1 MMLKRLF
8 KTWWERRLERVRVAG
23 RIGRIGLGRSRAAG
37 FTMLEIMIVIAIIA
51 AIGAGVGVA
60 VFAQFKRAQVRI
72 AKQRVKEVMQ
82 GVATFMID
90 NNTCPKGMADLVAQK
105 YLAKGAAKDPW
116 GKDFT
121 LKCPGTQD
129 PDSADISSS
138 GPDKQDGTPDDS
150 RSWDI

>member
-1 MMLKRLF
+1 MMLKRLL
-8 KTWWERRLERVRVAG
+8 KTWMERQRERRRV
-23 RIGRIGLGRSRAAG
+23 LGRRDRAAG

-60 VFAQFKRAQVRI
+60 VFSQFKKAQVKI

-82 GVATFMID
+82 GVTTFMID
-90 NNTCPKGMADLVAQK
+90 NNNCPKGMDDLVAQK
-105 YLAKGAAKDPW
+105 YIARGAAKDPW

-129 PDSADISSS
+129 PDSADISSA
-138 GPDKQDGTPDDS
+138 GPDKQDGTQDDI
-150 RSWDI
+150 RSWEM

>member
-1 MMLKRLF
+1 MMLKRLL
-8 KTWWERRLERVRVAG
+8 KTWMERRRERQRV
-23 RIGRIGLGRSRAAG
+23 LGRRDRAAG

-60 VFAQFKRAQVRI
+60 VFSQFKKAQVKI

-82 GVATFMID
+82 GVTTFMID
-90 NNTCPKGMADLVAQK
+90 NNNCPRGMDQLVAEK

-121 LKCPGTQD
+121 LKCPGTND
-129 PDSADISSS
+129 PEAADVSSA
-138 GPDKQDGTPDDS
+138 GPDKQDGTPDDI
-150 RSWDI
+150 RSWEM

>member
-1 MMLKRLF
+1 MMLNRLF
-8 KTWWERRLERVRVAG
+8 KTWWERRRERVRA
-23 RIGRIGLGRSRAAG
+23 IGRSGRVSRNRAAG

-90 NNTCPKGMADLVAQK
+90 NNNCPKGMEDLVAQK

-129 PDSADISSS
+129 PDSADITSS
-138 GPDKQDGTPDDS
+138 GPDKQDGTPDDI
-150 RSWDI
+150 RSWDN